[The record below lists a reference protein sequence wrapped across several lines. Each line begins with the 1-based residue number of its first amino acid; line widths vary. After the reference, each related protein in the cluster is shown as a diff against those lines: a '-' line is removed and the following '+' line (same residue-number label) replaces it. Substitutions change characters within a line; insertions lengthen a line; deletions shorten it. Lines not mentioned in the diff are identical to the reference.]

1 MSTRQ
6 RTVLVTGCTP
16 GGIGHELALEF
27 LRQGFQVFGTVRS
40 DEAKKT
46 LLSEGVIAI
55 EHEVTSAESIQ
66 ALHDVLCK
74 RIVDGMLD
82 ILINNAGISF
92 TVPVL
97 DLTIENMR
105 KVFEINVFGGVLLT
119 QKLAPMLIA
128 AKGKVANIGSVA
140 GVIPYVF
147 GGCYNASKA
156 ALHALTDALRIE
168 MEPFGVQVVLVAT
181 AGVKSK
187 TSDVKKR
194 LPPNSL
200 YMPIE
205 EDYLFRQGNSQRT
218 AMPTEVYAK
227 KVVAD
232 LLKPKTSAWLWHGHQ
247 ASVVRWLSWLM
258 PRTFWDNYFAKKFG
272 LRKFK
277 A

>member
-1 MSTRQ
+1 MNR
-6 RTVLVTGCTP
+6 CTP

-74 RIVDGMLD
+74 RIVDGKLD
-82 ILINNAGISF
+82 ILINNAYVLLSVFHTLPIFRVVRGIISLTWIYSGISF

-147 GGCYNASKA
+147 GG
-156 ALHALTDALRIE
+156 
-168 MEPFGVQVVLVAT
+168 M
-181 AGVKSK
+181 
-187 TSDVKKR
+187 
-194 LPPNSL
+194 
-200 YMPIE
+200 
-205 EDYLFRQGNSQRT
+205 
-218 AMPTEVYAK
+218 
-227 KVVAD
+227 
-232 LLKPKTSAWLWHGHQ
+232 
-247 ASVVRWLSWLM
+247 
-258 PRTFWDNYFAKKFG
+258 
-272 LRKFK
+272 
-277 A
+277 